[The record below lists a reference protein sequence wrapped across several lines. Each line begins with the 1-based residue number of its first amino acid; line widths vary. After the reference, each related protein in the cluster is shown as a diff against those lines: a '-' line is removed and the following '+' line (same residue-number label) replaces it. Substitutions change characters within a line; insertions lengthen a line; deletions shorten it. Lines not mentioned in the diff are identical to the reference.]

1 MAHIAAGSGS
11 LFDPEC
17 VEAFLH
23 LMEQEGLTAER
34 TPLDRAALET
44 DGACHDES
52 SIPAVRPTATP

>member
-1 MAHIAAGSGS
+1 

-34 TPLDRAALET
+34 TSLDRAALET

-52 SIPAVRPTATP
+52 SIPAVRTTATP